1 VLHAR
6 PEEGASGIVRGS
18 SEPDWTMEAINSPT
32 GKIAQALFNDPR
44 TKNLKSGQGLPD
56 RWLNHAKALLS
67 LPGDLRRHTL
77 VILFHNLNWFYAV
90 DPVWAETNL
99 LPVFDSSDIHDR
111 DAAWSGFLWG
121 ARTPSF
127 KLYARLKDRMIAY
140 ATTALPSRRSYV
152 EIIAGMI
159 LAGWGSVD
167 DQTGESCISNREMRS
182 LLLNA
187 GDEFRSR
194 VLWQAER
201 WANETREDSHE
212 RWKNLL
218 PQLLRIWPR
227 QISAKSPNTSARLCE
242 LAFSNAEQFVLI
254 AELILPLLTKIERD
268 HLRLPN
274 LQKSQNNIVD
284 QYPVQTLALLY
295 AVLPDNARSWPTGI
309 DGTLRRIGD
318 ADKALNMDERLIEL
332 KRRWDA
338 R

>member
-1 VLHAR
+1 MWA
-6 PEEGASGIVRGS
+6 GA
-18 SEPDWTMEAINSPT
+18 
-32 GKIAQALFNDPR
+32 
-44 TKNLKSGQGLPD
+44 
-56 RWLNHAKALLS
+56 
-67 LPGDLRRHTL
+67 
-77 VILFHNLNWFYAV
+77 
-90 DPVWAETNL
+90 NL
-99 LPVFDSSDIHDR
+99 LPVFDSNDIHDR

-127 KLYARLKDRMIAY
+127 ELYARLKDRMIAY
-140 ATTALPSRRSYV
+140 ATTVLPSRRSYI

-167 DQTGESCISNREMRS
+167 SGTGEGCISNREMRA

-201 WANETREDSHE
+201 WANKTRENSHE
-212 RWKNLL
+212 RWRILL
-218 PQLLRIWPR
+218 PELLRIWPR

-242 LAFSNAEQFVLI
+242 LAFSNAEQFALI

-274 LQKSQNNIVD
+274 LQRSQNNIVD
-284 QYPVQTLALLY
+284 QYPAQTLSLLY
-295 AVLPDNARSWPTGI
+295 AVLSDNARSWPYGI
-309 DGTLRRIGD
+309 EATLRRIVE
-318 ADKALNMDERLIEL
+318 ADQTLEMDERLIEL